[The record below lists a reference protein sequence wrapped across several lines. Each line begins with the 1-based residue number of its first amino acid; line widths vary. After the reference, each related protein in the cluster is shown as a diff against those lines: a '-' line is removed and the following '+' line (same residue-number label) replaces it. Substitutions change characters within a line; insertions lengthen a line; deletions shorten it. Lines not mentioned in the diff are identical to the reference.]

1 VNTKRFV
8 KHDNETAIAF
18 QERVNNFINTIGGE
32 VVKVTPGTDGL
43 LAINVTYSKVPALNG
58 VESVTVLN
66 TNRINKNYEFIQ
78 R

>member
-1 VNTKRFV
+1 MNTKRFV

-32 VVKVTPGTDGL
+32 VVKVTPETDGKFS
-43 LAINVTYSKVPALNG
+43 IDVTYSKVPALNG

>member
-1 VNTKRFV
+1 MPTKRFI
-8 KHDNETAIAF
+8 KKESETIQDLKKRVTNFAIKL
-18 QERVNNFINTIGGE
+18 NGE
-32 VVKVTPGTDGL
+32 LIDIAPSNDGL